1 MRRQLF
7 TLLLAVPLTAG
18 AQIFSV
24 SSERT
29 VALPD
34 STSQVAAISPRGDF
48 LLLTDAENNGLRK
61 YDLAT
66 GAITPITTASGAG
79 YGVELSAD
87 GTKAV
92 YREITYDQHHL
103 RYTSLHVADL
113 SGGKSRQVVK
123 PTRSLQG
130 YSVDGGQLS
139 TTQAGMSRSRVIAGG
154 SSVSTS
160 RPALSI
166 DNGQLMISRD
176 GGEATVFSPLG
187 TDKSYI
193 WPSLSPSGSKV
204 LFYVGGEGAYV
215 CSLDGTNPVS
225 LGILRAP
232 KWYDDNTVVG
242 MYDEDDG
249 VAVYASRIIAATLD
263 GRRQTLSPDSIVAMY
278 PQVAP
283 EAGRI
288 TYSTPE
294 GGTRII
300 DVKK

>member
-61 YDLAT
+61 YDLTT

-130 YSVDGGQLS
+130 YSVDDEEYVEGLYCMAAPVRSSSGQIVAAMSVAVPLLGRG
-139 TTQAGMSRSRVIAGG
+139 TQFRRKRESILPRLIAAANG
-154 SSVSTS
+154 VSA
-160 RPALSI
+160 ALGWR
-166 DNGQLMISRD
+166 GQ
-176 GGEATVFSPLG
+176 VFS
-187 TDKSYI
+187 
-193 WPSLSPSGSKV
+193 
-204 LFYVGGEGAYV
+204 
-215 CSLDGTNPVS
+215 
-225 LGILRAP
+225 
-232 KWYDDNTVVG
+232 
-242 MYDEDDG
+242 
-249 VAVYASRIIAATLD
+249 
-263 GRRQTLSPDSIVAMY
+263 
-278 PQVAP
+278 
-283 EAGRI
+283 
-288 TYSTPE
+288 
-294 GGTRII
+294 
-300 DVKK
+300 

>member
-61 YDLAT
+61 YDLTT

-130 YSVDGGQLS
+130 YSVDGG
-139 TTQAGMSRSRVIAGG
+139 

-215 CSLDGTNPVS
+215 CSLDGSNPVS

-263 GRRQTLSPDSIVAMY
+263 GRRQTLSPDSIVA
-278 PQVAP
+278 
-283 EAGRI
+283 
-288 TYSTPE
+288 YSTPE